1 MLSGMSV
8 AAWVAGCVLQVCEA
22 DEKLATDSIRNVTAQ
37 LEGIAKKMER
47 RARSPPK
54 MP

>member
-22 DEKLATDSIRNVTAQ
+22 DEKLATDSIRRCHSSARRDSEKN
-37 LEGIAKKMER
+37 GKK
-47 RARSPPK
+47 S
-54 MP
+54 